1 MSKIATIGIY
11 DAIHLGHIEI
21 IKKLI
26 KISELESLKPKIYI
40 FRETYKREGNIY
52 TLEDRINILNKL
64 GINDVEILDFEHLKN
79 VNYMD
84 FIYRLK
90 NDDVV
95 KLVVGKDFTFGKN
108 REGNVSKLIELHNYN
123 IIKIE
128 IVEDIINDNINKKI
142 STNDIY
148 NFIRIGKISEAN
160 SLLITPFSITGI
172 VNKGYSRGKSIGF
185 PTANISYPEN
195 LIKLPDGVY
204 ATQTLIDNKIYNSM
218 TSIGIPKMLGDA
230 VYSVETNIFDFNQNI
245 YGKKIK
251 IYILKKIR
259 DNKKFDSKEEFINQL
274 MIDKLNSIE
283 IQYNYSQNSNIML

>member
-21 IKKLI
+21 IKKLLR
-26 KISELESLKPKIYI
+26 ISELESLKPKIYI

-90 NDDVV
+90 NDDVT

-108 REGNVSKLIELHNYN
+108 REGNVSKLIEMHNSN

-148 NFIRIGKISEAN
+148 NFIRKGKISEAN

-204 ATQTLIDNKIYNSM
+204 ASQTLIDNKIYNSM

-259 DNKKFDSKEEFINQL
+259 DNKKFDTKEEFINQL

>member
-1 MSKIATIGIY
+1 MSKLATIGIY

-21 IKKLI
+21 IKKLLR
-26 KISELESLKPKIYI
+26 ISELESLKPKIYI

-90 NDDVV
+90 NDDVT

-108 REGNVSKLIELHNYN
+108 REGNVSKLIEMHNSN

-148 NFIRIGKISEAN
+148 NFIRKGKISEAN

-204 ATQTLIDNKIYNSM
+204 ASQTLIDNKIYNSM

-259 DNKKFDSKEEFINQL
+259 DNKKFDTKEEFINQL

>member
-26 KISELESLKPKIYI
+26 QISELESLKPKIYI

-108 REGNVSKLIELHNYN
+108 REGNVSKLIEIHNSN

-148 NFIRIGKISEAN
+148 NFIRMGKISEAN

-204 ATQTLIDNKIYNSM
+204 ASQTLIDNKIYNSM

-259 DNKKFDSKEEFINQL
+259 DNKKFDTKEEFINQL

>member
-21 IKKLI
+21 IKKLLR
-26 KISELESLKPKIYI
+26 ISELESLKPKIYI

-90 NDDVV
+90 NDDVT

-108 REGNVSKLIELHNYN
+108 REGNVSKLIEMHNSN

-148 NFIRIGKISEAN
+148 NFIRKGKISEAN

-204 ATQTLIDNKIYNSM
+204 ASQTLIDNKIYNSM

-259 DNKKFDSKEEFINQL
+259 DNKKFDTREEFINQL

>member
-11 DAIHLGHIEI
+11 DAIHLGHLEI

-26 KISELESLKPKIYI
+26 QISELESLKPKIYI

-64 GINDVEILDFEHLKN
+64 GINDVEILDFDHLKN

-108 REGNVSKLIELHNYN
+108 REGNISKLIEMHNSN

-148 NFIRIGKISEAN
+148 NFIKIGKISEAN

-172 VNKGYSRGKSIGF
+172 VKKGYSRGKSIGF

-204 ATQTLIDNKIYNSM
+204 ASQTLIDNKIYNSM

-259 DNKKFDSKEEFINQL
+259 DNKKFDTKEEFINQL